1 MFPEQEKLQLQR
13 ELRCSHRRW
22 QRDGRSIDGS
32 EANEVKI
39 WRMSPDGEPVGSG
52 KGGKK
57 NNARSPTISWKK
69 YFSDGI
75 SPQRAETRLFKFHRD
90 TSLSLSIKLQTS
102 RKIIE

>member
-39 WRMSPDGEPVGSG
+39 WRMSLDGETIGSR
-52 KGGKK
+52 KGGK
-57 NNARSPTISWKK
+57 RM
-69 YFSDGI
+69 
-75 SPQRAETRLFKFHRD
+75 RAL
-90 TSLSLSIKLQTS
+90 
-102 RKIIE
+102 